1 MKTKILKITGPA
13 AIMAIM
19 MLSFT
24 ACDEFAPTIKV
35 PFESDSEFSITAEEA
50 TLKSGE
56 SYPLL
61 HEWVYTESLSALI
74 SDKGGNPE
82 KIRES
87 NITGV
92 TFTLVNAD
100 AGNLADII
108 SHLELKIDEHPPV
121 SKTLVARSLEISSNS
136 ISFEIILDD
145 ILDYVVNDSG
155 MIFSLYGNANKEAL
169 EEDLEVKISVSS
181 EMVVQLL

>member
-1 MKTKILKITGPA
+1 MT
-13 AIMAIM
+13 
-19 MLSFT
+19 LSFT

-35 PFESDSEFSITAEEA
+35 PFESDSEFSITSEEPA
-50 TLKSGE
+50 LKSGE

-61 HEWVYTESLSALI
+61 HEWVYTESISSLI
-74 SDKGGNPE
+74 TEKGGNPE

-92 TFTLVNAD
+92 TFTLVNTD
-100 AGNLADII
+100 AGNLADVI

-121 SKTLVARSLEISSNS
+121 SQTLVARSSEISANS

-145 ILDYVVNDSG
+145 ILDYVVNDGG
-155 MIFSLYGNANKEAL
+155 MTFSLYGVADKEAI